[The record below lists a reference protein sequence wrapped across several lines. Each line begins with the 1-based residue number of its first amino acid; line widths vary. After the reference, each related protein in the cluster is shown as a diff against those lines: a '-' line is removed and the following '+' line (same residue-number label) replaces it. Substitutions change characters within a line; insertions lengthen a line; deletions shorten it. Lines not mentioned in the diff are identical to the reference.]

1 MNKRVEKLII
11 EKQWGC
17 SKQQRKN
24 IAQARHSGKSGD
36 LYAGVPKELEANL
49 KFRQKLVEECYA
61 DPLVGEAVKQY
72 CRDDILFFINAF
84 CWVYEPRSRDVIP
97 FITWDFQDGT
107 IIDILNNLGEKD
119 VLLEK
124 SRDMGASWMV
134 LTIFF
139 WQWCFHPYSAMGL
152 VSRTEDAVDKSD
164 DPDTLMW
171 KLDFHFKNLPSF
183 LQPNL
188 QKNDRSSLKF
198 KQPENE
204 STIVGYS
211 ATGDVARGGRKL
223 AFMMDELAAFK
234 ADDGYAAYASTQHV
248 TDSRIMLSTPQGAA
262 GIFYEVANAESP
274 DIEVITLPW
283 FLHPYKS
290 RGLYRSKRNVHG
302 RYELEVLDKEEE
314 YEYILDGKIR
324 SPWYDKECRRSPVQ
338 RLIAQE
344 LDIDYSGSGSQFYD
358 SESLKHGEDTCME
371 PFHTGDLDFVPEVME
386 PEWLSVPNGRL
397 KIWAPLVNGVPPQ
410 DRRYVIG
417 CDIASGK
424 GGPGSTNH
432 AAVVIDITT
441 GFKVAEFA
449 CNDISVVDYAR
460 YVRALGR
467 FFKGL
472 YEEAYLI
479 WEDNGPGGA
488 FGSHVIEFGYAH
500 YFMRTNESNIKKK
513 KTFTPGWWSTPQT
526 KLMLLSNHAK
536 ALASGDYTERS
547 TLCINECKDYVYSG
561 QKVVHQKSL
570 HSEDPAHG
578 GDNHGDRVI
587 ATAVAWRGVMD
598 RPAIKLKKTPT
609 SDLAPPPYSFA
620 ARRKKHLKR
629 KEQELS
635 W

>member
-1 MNKRVEKLII
+1 V
-11 EKQWGC
+11 
-17 SKQQRKN
+17 
-24 IAQARHSGKSGD
+24 
-36 LYAGVPKELEANL
+36 VPKELKANL
-49 KFRQKLVEECYA
+49 LYRQKVLEECYVN
-61 DPLVGEAVKQY
+61 PEVGEAIKQF
-72 CRDDILFFINAF
+72 CKDDILFFINTF

-97 FITWDFQDGT
+97 FITWEFQDECIMQIMGH
-107 IIDILNNLGEKD
+107 LGKKD

-171 KLDFHFKNLPSF
+171 KLDFHLKNLPSF
-183 LQPNL
+183 LRPEM
-188 QKNDRSSLKF
+188 QKNDRSSLKL
-198 KQPENE
+198 KQPQNE

-248 TDSRIMLSTPQGAA
+248 TDSRIMLSTPQGAS
-262 GIFYEVANAESP
+262 GIFYEVANADSP

-290 RGLYRSKRNVHG
+290 VGLYRSHRVGTIMEK
-302 RYELEVLDKEEE
+302 EVLDVEQD
-314 YEYILDGKIR
+314 YDYILDGKIR
-324 SPWYDKECRRSPVQ
+324 SPWYDRECRRSPVQ

-358 SESLKHGEDTCME
+358 PESLVKGEDTCME
-371 PFHTGDLDFVPEVME
+371 PFHVGDLDFSQEAMQ
-386 PEWLSVPNGRL
+386 PEWVDVPGGRL
-397 KIWAPLVNGVPPQ
+397 KVWTPLANGVPPQ

-424 GGPGSTNH
+424 GGPKSTNH
-432 AAVVIDITT
+432 AAAVIDVTT

-449 CNDISVVDYAR
+449 CNDISVLDYAR

-472 YEEAYLI
+472 HEEAYLV

-488 FGSHVIEFGYAH
+488 FGSHIIEFGYSH
-500 YFMRTNESNIKKK
+500 YFMRTNETSIKKK
-513 KTFTPGWWSTPQT
+513 KTFTPGWWSNTQT
-526 KLMLLSNHAK
+526 KLILLSNHAK
-536 ALASGDYTERS
+536 ALASGHYTERS
-547 TLCINECKDYVYSG
+547 LLCINECKDYVYSN
-561 QKVVHQKSL
+561 QKVVHQKSMF
-570 HSEDPAHG
+570 SEDPAHG

-587 ATAVAWRGVMD
+587 ATAVAWRGVTD
-598 RPAIKLKKTPT
+598 RPAVKLTQTPA
-609 SDLAPPPYSFA
+609 SELSPPDYSFA
-620 ARRKKHLKR
+620 SRRKRHDKQIDQ
-629 KEQELS
+629 EQS

>member
-1 MNKRVEKLII
+1 M
-11 EKQWGC
+11 
-17 SKQQRKN
+17 
-24 IAQARHSGKSGD
+24 
-36 LYAGVPKELEANL
+36 PKELESNL
-49 KFRQKLVEECYA
+49 RYRQELIEAAYL
-61 DPLVGEAVKQY
+61 DPLVGEAIRQFCK
-72 CRDDILFFINAF
+72 DDILFFINTF
-84 CWVYEPRSRDVIP
+84 CWVYEPRSRDVLP
-97 FITWDFQDGT
+97 FITWEFQDDT
-107 IIDILNNLGEKD
+107 ILQLIEYLGKKD
-119 VLLEK
+119 VLIEK

-134 LTIFF
+134 LTVFF
-139 WQWCFHPYSAMGL
+139 WQWCFQPYSAMGL

-171 KLDFHFKNLPSF
+171 KLDFHLKNLPSF
-183 LQPNL
+183 LRPEM
-188 QKNDRSSLKF
+188 QKNDRSSLKL

-248 TDSRIMLSTPQGAA
+248 TDCRIMLSTPQGAG
-262 GIFYEVANAESP
+262 GIFYEVANADSP

-283 FLHPYKS
+283 FLHPFKS
-290 RGLYRSKRNVHG
+290 KGLYRSRKVNNAQ
-302 RYELEVLDKEEE
+302 EIEVLDVEQDYKH
-314 YEYILDGKIR
+314 ILDGKIR
-324 SPWYDKECRRSPVQ
+324 SPWYDRECRRSPVQ

-358 SESLKHGEDTCME
+358 LEALKNGDDTCME
-371 PFHTGDLDFVPEVME
+371 PFHIGDIDFAPEIME
-386 PEWLSVPNGRL
+386 PEWVSLANGRL
-397 KIWAPLVNGVPPQ
+397 KLWTTLANGLPPQ

-417 CDIASGK
+417 CDVASGK

-449 CNDISVVDYAR
+449 CNDISVLDYAR

-472 YEEAYLI
+472 HEEAYLI

-500 YFMRTNESNIKKK
+500 YFMRTNESSIKKK

-526 KLMLLSNHAK
+526 KLMLLSSHAK
-536 ALASGDYTERS
+536 ALASGEYTERS
-547 TLCINECKDYVYSG
+547 RLCINECKDYVYSN

-570 HSEDPAHG
+570 NSEDPAHG

-587 ATAVAWRGVMD
+587 ATAVAWRGVTD
-598 RPAIKLKKTPT
+598 RPAIKLKKTPI
-609 SDLAPPPYSFA
+609 SDLSPPPYSFA
-620 ARRKKHLKR
+620 ARRKKHQKTI
-629 KEQELS
+629 EQEPS